1 MDRYDYSAMTPET
14 VRTEMDSALEAAD
27 RLVAA
32 AVTADPPTWG
42 DTIVGLSDASGAVIA
57 GAGRSAFPGSFHPDP
72 DVRQAAAETEERRQ
86 NWDNALAERDDVAAA
101 IGRYSLT
108 PEASKLEG
116 PRRRALELWQRV
128 LRRAGHELD
137 SERRA
142 ELGELRRQM
151 VALSVAFDR
160 NLSEWQDQLV
170 LSQADLAGLSDSLV
184 AQLPDGDEPG
194 TKHLPIVREMC
205 WPFIEQSER
214 RDLREQALKKN
225 LTRAV
230 EQNRPIFDQ
239 LLDLRRRVA
248 ALMGFPSWSDYANE
262 ARMSGS
268 AKAVEEFLGR
278 LVPPLQALAERERTE
293 MRRLAAAHG
302 IDGQLQA
309 WDWPFL
315 HERQRR
321 ALGISSTELS
331 AHFPLEQVLAG
342 LFDIA
347 RDVFGVVVRE
357 ETEARGW
364 HPDVR
369 LFALVDADSGEHLT
383 DVYIDPFARDGKRPG
398 AWAYPLVPPDNRAG
412 EQRRPATM
420 MLISNS
426 ARADDPARTLLEH
439 DDVAGLFHEFGHIL
453 EFGISRAELVPAFD
467 DWIERDFVEAPSQI
481 MENWA
486 WEPEVLLRFA
496 RHHETGQPPAREMLE
511 RVKRG
516 RQLNVGIEALWNLGS
531 RAVLDHL
538 IHGPDPITTEEAYER
553 AFAVTGWPFPEGTYQ
568 PSSFLHAVS
577 GYDAGFYS
585 YLWAR
590 AFGDDMFSEFVAQG
604 VLSPVPG
611 RRYRERVLE
620 PSWIAPGRE
629 RARNFLGREPSD
641 EAFLERLGIAA
652 G

>member
-1 MDRYDYSAMTPET
+1 MERYDYSAMTPET
-14 VRTEMDSALEAAD
+14 VRAEMDSALEAAD

-42 DTIVGLSDASGAVIA
+42 DTIVRLSDASGAVIA

-101 IGRYSLT
+101 IVRYAAT
-108 PEASKLEG
+108 PEASRLEG

-151 VALSVAFDR
+151 VALSVSFDR
-160 NLSEWQDQLV
+160 NLSEWQDHVV

-194 TKHLPIVREMC
+194 TKQLPIVQAIC

-214 RDLREQALKKN
+214 RDLREQALKKY

-230 EQNRPIFDQ
+230 DQNRPIFDQ

-268 AKAVEEFLGR
+268 ARAVEEFLGR

-293 MRRLAAAHG
+293 MRVLAAEHG

-331 AHFPLEQVLAG
+331 AHFPLEWVLAG

-347 RDVFGVVVRE
+347 RDVFGVVVRD

-420 MLISNS
+420 MLICNF

-439 DDVAGLFHEFGHIL
+439 DDVAALFHEFGHIL
-453 EFGISRAELVPAFD
+453 EFGISRAELVPTFD

-481 MENWA
+481 MENWT

-496 RHHETGQPPAREMLE
+496 RHHDTGQPPARQILE

-516 RQLNVGIEALWNLGS
+516 RQLNVGIETLWIFGY

-538 IHGPDPITTEEAYER
+538 IHGPDPIPSEEAYR
-553 AFAVTGWPFPEGTYQ
+553 RSIMAAGWPFPEGTYQ
-568 PSSFLHAVS
+568 PSSFHHAVS
-577 GYDAGFYS
+577 GYDAAFYS

-590 AFGDDMFSEFVAQG
+590 VFGDDMFSGFAKQG
-604 VLSPVPG
+604 VLSPHLG
-611 RRYRERVLE
+611 RRYRAEVLE
-620 PSWIAPGRE
+620 PSWSRPGRE
-629 RARNFLGREPSD
+629 RVRAFLGRDPSD
-641 EAFLERLGIAA
+641 QAFLERLGISA
-652 G
+652 